1 MKGLYEK
8 AWRSEASDFNGI
20 DSLYQAPQSPEV
32 MIDTQNKTIE
42 ECVHT
47 IL

>member
-1 MKGLYEK
+1 MREFT
-8 AWRSEASDFNGI
+8 EI
-20 DSLYQAPQSPEV
+20 DSPYEAPQNPEV

-42 ECVHT
+42 ECVQT